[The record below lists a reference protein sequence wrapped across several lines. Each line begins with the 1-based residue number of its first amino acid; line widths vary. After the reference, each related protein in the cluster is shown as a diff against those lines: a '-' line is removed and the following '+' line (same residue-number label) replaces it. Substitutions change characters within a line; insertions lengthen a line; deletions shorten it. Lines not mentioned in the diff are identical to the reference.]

1 MNELS
6 QIKESIRK
14 IAGQNR
20 SQLVFT
26 AKVESVDGEKCSV
39 SIDGLTIS
47 DVRLRSVI
55 NGENS
60 KILITPEQGSYVL
73 VIDLSGGDFSN
84 LAVIG
89 YSQIEKIDVDANDK
103 IIFNGGSNHGLVN
116 IEELTQKLNA
126 IEKDINTLKSVFS
139 AWTPVAQDGGAALKS
154 DALTWASQ
162 QLQITQQSDYEDTNI
177 TH

>member
-6 QIKESIRK
+6 EIKQSIRK

-116 IEELTQKLNA
+116 IEELTQKLNELVEA
-126 IEKDINTLKSVFS
+126 FNQHTHSGSFEGTISDVPAAGSITL
-139 AWTPVAQDGGAALKS
+139 APPTPHPQFN
-154 DALTWASQ
+154 Q
-162 QLQITQQSDYEDTNI
+162 QDYEDTNI

>member
-14 IAGQNR
+14 IASQNC
-20 SQLVFT
+20 SQMVFT

-39 SIDGLTIS
+39 SVDGLTIT

-60 KILITPEQGSYVL
+60 KILITPEQDSYVM
-73 VIDLSGGDFSN
+73 VIDLSGGHFSN

-89 YSQIEKIDVDANDK
+89 YSQIEKIEIDANDK
-103 IIFNGGSNHGLVN
+103 IILNGGNNHGLVK
-116 IEELTQKLNA
+116 IEELTQKLNS
-126 IEKDINTLKSVFS
+126 IERDINNLKSVFS
-139 AWTPVAQDGGAALKS
+139 YWTPASNDGGAALK
-154 DALTWASQ
+154 AYVQEWASS
-162 QLQITQQSDYEDTNI
+162 QLTITQKSDYEDTNI

>member
-14 IAGQNR
+14 IAGQHR

-39 SIDGLTIS
+39 SIDGLTIT

-60 KILITPEQGSYVL
+60 KILITPEQGSYVM

-89 YSQIEKIDVDANDK
+89 YSQIEKIEVDANDK
-103 IIFNGGSNHGLVN
+103 IIFNGGSNHGLIN
-116 IEELTQKLNA
+116 IQQLTDKLNDLVNA
-126 IEKDINTLKSVFS
+126 INQHNHSGTCTINVGG
-139 AWTPVAQDGGAALKS
+139 TP
-154 DALTWASQ
+154 
-162 QLQITQQSDYEDTNI
+162 TQGSFTSPPPNINFTFNKSDYEDTNI